1 MENKVRLQEDL
12 DNTKSKGAELRKD
25 LVQAK
30 SEEATFC
37 SAVCD
42 LI

>member
-1 MENKVRLQEDL
+1 MGNKARLQKDL
-12 DNTKSKGAELRKD
+12 DNAKSKGAELRKD

-37 SAVCD
+37 SAFLD
-42 LI
+42 HI